1 MKRRSIMD
9 HRDRAPGDQG
19 WTPHTVEPLRYS
31 LLSEKVSRNQWGTPK
46 WEELRQE
53 MRERS

>member
-1 MKRRSIMD
+1 MD

-19 WTPHTVEPLRYS
+19 WTPRTVEPLRSS
-31 LLSEKVSRNQWGTPK
+31 LLPEKVSRNQWGTPK